1 MPCPACGCDAAPGA
15 SAHAVQVALHGDDF
29 DAAIALGLLDEAIAC
44 PHCSTACR
52 DALQAA
58 REARLRAL
66 AARERFRARDAR
78 LARKQRE
85 RAERRKP
92 VAAMPGSGA
101 SGDVAPVLPPAAA
114 AALAR
119 AKAKAAGRGDR

>member
-1 MPCPACGCDAAPGA
+1 MPCPACGCDTASGA
-15 SAHAVQVALHGDDF
+15 SAHAVQAALHDGDL
-29 DAAIALGLLDEAIAC
+29 DAAIASGLLDTAVAC

-58 REARLRAL
+58 REACLRAL

-92 VAAMPGSGA
+92 ATAVPGPAANTAVSA
-101 SGDVAPVLPPAAA
+101 LPPAAA

-119 AKAKAAGRGDR
+119 AKAKAAGHGDR

>member
-1 MPCPACGCDAAPGA
+1 MPCPACGCEAATGA
-15 SAHAVQVALHGDDF
+15 SAHAVQEALRGDNL
-29 DAAIALGLLDEAIAC
+29 DAAITLGLLDSVVAC
-44 PHCSTACR
+44 LHCSTACR

-58 REARLRAL
+58 RETRLRAL
-66 AARERFRARDAR
+66 AARQRFRARDAR

-92 VAAMPGSGA
+92 ATAVPGPAANMAVSA
-101 SGDVAPVLPPAAA
+101 LPPAAA

-119 AKAKAAGRGDR
+119 AKAKAAGHGDR

>member
-1 MPCPACGCDAAPGA
+1 
-15 SAHAVQVALHGDDF
+15 VQVALHDGDL
-29 DAAIALGLLDEAIAC
+29 DAAIASGLLDTAVAC
-44 PHCSTACR
+44 PHCGMACR

-78 LARKQRE
+78 LARKQHE

-92 VAAMPGSGA
+92 VARGP
-101 SGDVAPVLPPAAA
+101 VAGEAAPALPPAAA

-119 AKAKAAGRGDR
+119 AKAKAAGHGDR

>member
-29 DAAIALGLLDEAIAC
+29 DAAIALGRLDEAIAC
-44 PHCSTACR
+44 THCSTACR

-85 RAERRKP
+85 RAERRRP
-92 VAAMPGSGA
+92 VARGP
-101 SGDVAPVLPPAAA
+101 VAGEAAPALPPAAA

-119 AKAKAAGRGDR
+119 AKAKATGRGDQ